1 MATTRPSN
9 QEIPGRVFFTDG
21 NNELPKIIVKT
32 AFSTAELYLHGAH
45 VTHFQKNG
53 EPPILWMSQ
62 LSKFEAGAPI
72 RGGIPLVFPW
82 FGPREGKPTHGF
94 ARLQEWELREICQSP
109 DSAISL
115 RLALPE
121 SPEAALL
128 PKFAADILVTIGKTL
143 ALELT
148 VANQSKSEK
157 LTFESCFHTYF
168 TVGDIHRA
176 TVTGLKGVDYIDRCD
191 KSTRKTEQNE
201 PIKIAQ
207 EVDRLYP
214 GATAPAEIHDPALK
228 RRIRINKTGSRS
240 TVVWNPWIDKSQR
253 MPDFGDEEYLQML
266 CVESGNVADDSV
278 SLAPGQSA
286 SLRIEIDSL
295 PLNS

>member
-1 MATTRPSN
+1 LNP
-9 QEIPGRVFFTDG
+9 
-21 NNELPKIIVKT
+21 
-32 AFSTAELYLHGAH
+32 
-45 VTHFQKNG
+45 
-53 EPPILWMSQ
+53 
-62 LSKFEAGAPI
+62 
-72 RGGIPLVFPW
+72 
-82 FGPREGKPTHGF
+82 
-94 ARLQEWELREICQSP
+94 
-109 DSAISL
+109 
-115 RLALPE
+115 
-121 SPEAALL
+121 
-128 PKFAADILVTIGKTL
+128 
-143 ALELT
+143 
-148 VANQSKSEK
+148 
-157 LTFESCFHTYF
+157 
-168 TVGDIHRA
+168 
-176 TVTGLKGVDYIDRCD
+176 VTGLKGVDYIDRCD